1 VLYDGFDIAVVAMG
15 LFGIAEIMRNL
26 EYPERRPFAGD
37 IIGRLLPDWSDM
49 KESAG
54 AVGRGSLLG
63 TIVGIIPGNGATL
76 SSFASYVMEKRIA
89 RHPERF
95 GHGAIQGVAGPES
108 ANNAAAQTTFVPL
121 LTLGLPSTATMA
133 LIGGAMTLHGVIPGP
148 QVIDQH
154 PDLFWGVVTS
164 MWIGNLMLVIINLP
178 MIGIWVQF
186 LKVPYR
192 ILFPMIVLICCIGI
206 YSVKSRPEDVI
217 QVALFGVAGYLLFK
231 LRFEPAP
238 LLLGLVLGGMME
250 DNLRRGLI
258 LSKGHAG
265 QFLGAPLTR
274 VLLAIAVL
282 VLGSALKPTISKRRR
297 LLAED

>member
-1 VLYDGFDIAVVAMG
+1 
-15 LFGIAEIMRNL
+15 
-26 EYPERRPFAGD
+26 
-37 IIGRLLPDWSDM
+37 
-49 KESAG
+49 
-54 AVGRGSLLG
+54 
-63 TIVGIIPGNGATL
+63 
-76 SSFASYVMEKRIA
+76 
-89 RHPERF
+89 
-95 GHGAIQGVAGPES
+95 
-108 ANNAAAQTTFVPL
+108 
-121 LTLGLPSTATMA
+121 
-133 LIGGAMTLHGVIPGP
+133 
-148 QVIDQH
+148 
-154 PDLFWGVVTS
+154 

-217 QVALFGVAGYLLFK
+217 QVALFGVAGYLLCK

-265 QFLGAPLTR
+265 QFLGAPLTL
-274 VLLAIAVL
+274 VLLAIAVM
-282 VLGSALKPTISKRRR
+282 VLGSALMPTISKRRQ